1 MRNRYEINI
10 YVFMDEVVGIFK
22 LLRFIDILMNIE
34 ILEFK
39 YIFKFLGFFFICFLS
54 IFFSRL
60 F

>member
-10 YVFMDEVVGIFK
+10 YVFMDLVVGIFK

-39 YIFKFLGFFFICFLS
+39 YIFKFLGFFFYL
-54 IFFSRL
+54 FFID
-60 F
+60 FF